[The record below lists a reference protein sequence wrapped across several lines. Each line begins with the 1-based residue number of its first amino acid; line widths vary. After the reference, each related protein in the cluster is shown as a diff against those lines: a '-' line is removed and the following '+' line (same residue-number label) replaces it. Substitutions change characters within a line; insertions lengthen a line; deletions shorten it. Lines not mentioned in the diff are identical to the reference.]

1 MAAMAGDRESDFES
15 EGLLEGL
22 DGDARRER
30 LALLEDLADDGATL
44 EELKEAVDAGRLA
57 LLPVERALAGEGDR
71 YTPEEI
77 AEKSEVDEEA
87 LRRFLTALGLPNPAA
102 GDRILTGADLEA
114 AERVKAFLEVG
125 LPEDGML
132 QVARTI
138 GMATARIA
146 QANREL
152 IREALIRPGDSERD
166 LALRFASAARQMVP
180 LVAPILGY
188 AMQAHLL
195 EGVRRDVIDAADI
208 ESGEVGSSAEVAV
221 AFADLVDF
229 TKLGERVDAEQLG
242 SVAGR
247 LEQLAFAVAEP
258 PVRLVKMIG
267 DAVMMVSEEPAP
279 LAEAMLRLVEAADE
293 EEEAFPQ
300 LRAGFSYGPT
310 LGQAGD
316 FYGRQVNLASR
327 ITGIARPGSVLADES
342 GKESAGDGFRYS
354 YAGERKLKGIR
365 GGVKLYRVRRAGE
378 EEAG

>member
-1 MAAMAGDRESDFES
+1 VAGSPQRDFEA

-22 DGDARRER
+22 EGGAREER
-30 LALLEDLADDGATL
+30 LALLEDLAEDGAST

-57 LLPVERALAGEGDR
+57 LLPVERALAGEGRR

-77 AEKSEVDEEA
+77 AEESGVEEET
-87 LRRFLTALGLPNPAA
+87 LRRFLTALGLPNPAP
-102 GDRILTGADLEA
+102 GEKTLTDADLESA
-114 AERVKAFLEVG
+114 KRVGEFLAIG

-152 IREALIRPGDSERD
+152 IREALIRPGDSERE
-166 LALRFASAARQMVP
+166 LALRFAAAARHMVP
-180 LVAPILGY
+180 LVAPTLGY
-188 AMQAHLL
+188 AMQNHLL
-195 EGVRRDVIDAADI
+195 EQVRRDVIDAADL
-208 ESGEVGSSAEVAV
+208 EAGELGTSTDVAI

-247 LEQLAFAVAEP
+247 LEELAFSVAEP
-258 PVRLVKMIG
+258 PVRLVKVIG
-267 DAVMMVSEEPAP
+267 DAVMMVSEEAAP

-293 EEEAFPQ
+293 EGESFPQ
-300 LRAGFSYGPT
+300 LRAGLSFGPT
-310 LGQAGD
+310 LSQAGD

-327 ITGIARPGSVLADES
+327 ITGIARPGSVLTDEA

-354 YAGERKLKGIR
+354 SAGERKLKGIK
-365 GGVKLYRVRRAGE
+365 GGVRLYRVRRADAGE
-378 EEAG
+378 DG